1 MATTTTSSSMT
12 RLTGLATGLDVDSL
26 VKTAMAGYQT
36 KINQKIQQKDILEI
50 KQTQYRQVL
59 TDTRSFYNKYLDVAK
74 SSSLLFSSNYK
85 SVSFE
90 SDNVG
95 AVTAK
100 ALSGAKV
107 DNYKVDVTSI
117 AKPSSLT
124 IDSTKVVAGN
134 KIKINET
141 EFELEGTT
149 QSEIADNLTNALS
162 AKGINIKARYTQFS
176 SDGTSA
182 GLVLESNV
190 LGGSAPKFTA
200 QIMGTTVT
208 TPLAV
213 NSGTNSNDGTDGNSV
228 TAGSKA
234 ITSSP
239 IATSNIEAGN
249 MITINGKQFKLT
261 DADADGDGDK
271 DEDDITKNLNT
282 ALDAAG
288 MKVTA
293 TYDPTNGMTLEADEV
308 GTANNFTASLRVYT
322 ETVES
327 SITAA
332 DGKNADITIT
342 NSKGEKYVYTED
354 KNTVTV
360 DNVVF
365 TFTQKPTGTVTLS
378 GKTDITDIKD
388 KIVSFVN
395 EYNTLMT
402 SLNKD
407 VMTKHN
413 RNYSPLTSEQK
424 EAMSEAEIKLWNEKV
439 EQGQLYRDSDIT
451 RIAENM
457 KQTMRSVMDS
467 SGISLEKIGI
477 TPVKDYAGTA
487 NGTFSIDEEKLT
499 SALQNNIDDVMD
511 LFIGQ
516 PDATAVTDSKKNA
529 QTGILYKLKSTLYS
543 EVMKSD
549 SALAKKVGLEGTA
562 SFTNN
567 TITKSISEYE
577 DKIEDMQTALSKK
590 QQALYSKY
598 ATLETM
604 MNNYNSQ
611 QSYLT
616 SYLGS

>member
-1 MATTTTSSSMT
+1 MATTSSSMT

-59 TDTRSFYNKYLDVAK
+59 TDTRSFYNKYLDIAK
-74 SSSLLFSSNYK
+74 SSSLLFSGNYK

-90 SDNVG
+90 SDTEG
-95 AVTAK
+95 AITAK
-100 ALSGAKV
+100 ALSGAKA

-124 IDSTKVVAGN
+124 IDSTKIVAGN
-134 KIKINET
+134 KVKINGV

-149 QSEIADNLTNALS
+149 QSEIADNLTNALT
-162 AKGINIKARYTQFS
+162 AKGINITARYTQFS
-176 SDGTSA
+176 TSGNTA
-182 GLVLESNV
+182 GMVLESTT
-190 LGGSAPKFTA
+190 LGANSPDFSA
-200 QIMGTTVT
+200 QIMGTTST
-208 TPLAV
+208 TSL
-213 NSGTNSNDGTDGNSV
+213 TV
-228 TAGSKA
+228 TAGTDTKKA
-234 ITSSP
+234 ITATP
-239 IATSNIEAGN
+239 IATAKIKDGN
-249 MITINGKQFKLT
+249 AITINNKLFKLT
-261 DADADGDGDK
+261 GANE
-271 DEDDITKNLNT
+271 DEITANLNT
-282 ALDAAG
+282 ALTAAG
-288 MKVTA
+288 IAITG
-293 TYDPTNGMTLEADEV
+293 TYNSGSGLTLEANSV
-308 GTANNFTASLRVYT
+308 GSSNTFTASIREYT
-322 ETVES
+322 ASAETVK
-327 SITAA
+327 TAYV
-332 DGKNADITIT
+332 DGIKGTNAVATIT
-342 NSKGEKYVYTED
+342 NSKGEKFNLNDT
-354 KNTVTV
+354 KNVVTV
-360 DNVVF
+360 DNVAF

-395 EYNTLMT
+395 EYNTLIT

-451 RIAENM
+451 RISEKM

-487 NGTFSIDEEKLT
+487 NGTFSIDEEKLI

-543 EVMKSD
+543 EVMRSD
-549 SALAKKVGLEGTA
+549 STLAKKVGLEGTA

-567 TITKSISEYE
+567 TITKSISDYE
-577 DKIEDMQTALSKK
+577 NKIEDMQTALSKK